1 MSKES
6 KTKNQIREYLLDE
19 GILREKIKDP
29 KIEFGFKFI
38 FPPGPMNKI
47 MFVIKPKNKN
57 LIVITIGTQISD
69 PHINAL
75 NSFSEKNDNK
85 KMQFFMDLRKSFLLK
100 DVYFRINV
108 ENFRYEISDQIFLKE
123 DGRLSKNSFF
133 SSIRKVFNSDAY
145 SNLILEEYCSGKIK
159 PEDFVKQKEFTSGF
173 DFSLY
178 S

>member
-6 KTKNQIREYLLDE
+6 KTKSLIREYLLDE

-47 MFVIKPKNKN
+47 MFVIKPKNKD

-75 NSFSEKNDNK
+75 NSLADEK

-100 DVYFRINV
+100 DVYFRINI
-108 ENFRYEISDQIFLKE
+108 ENHRYEISDQIFFKE
-123 DGRLSKNSFF
+123 DGRISKNSFF
-133 SSIRKVFNSDAY
+133 TSIRKVFNSDAY
-145 SNLILEEYCSGKIK
+145 SNLILDEYCTGKIK
-159 PEDFVKQKEFTSGF
+159 LEDFMKQKEYSSGT